1 MATSPANSDGESKG
15 PISEEKTS
23 VFDSDGAEMV
33 RWLLKRAN
41 LSPLLRGNIPT
52 FEELTDAQKETFGEF
67 LKVPESRRILRKLT
81 HAQAA
86 QSPFSFGY
94 VLACIQTI

>member
-1 MATSPANSDGESKG
+1 MATAPANSDGESKG
-15 PISEEKTS
+15 PISEEK
-23 VFDSDGAEMV
+23 VAVIDSDAEEMV

-41 LSPLLRGNIPT
+41 LSPLLRGNIPA
-52 FEELTDAQKETFGEF
+52 FEDLTDAQKETFIDF
-67 LKVPESRRILRKLT
+67 LKTPESRRILRKLT